1 MSLSRPPHVV
11 DNVVHLRHAGDYY
24 ETSWPWQAILRNPRI
39 YGQSPL
45 LHPGCMSETVIRRR
59 EAFRDF
65 VKTRGGVA
73 AVARAAGVKPST
85 LYSYL
90 DGKSASLLDRTTS
103 PIATAFDVPL
113 EQLFGDERP
122 LRQVPIVYYVG
133 AGAEVYSMQSAE
145 AFDYV
150 EGLDNATPLT
160 VAGKIQGSSMGSMF
174 DGWLVFWD
182 EQRAP
187 VTSDLLGE
195 VCIVAL
201 HDDRILVKRIE
212 ASRTP
217 GLFHLMSNTE
227 PPMLDVPVLWA
238 ARVTGM
244 KPR

>member
-11 DNVVHLRHAGDYY
+11 DDVVHLRHAGDYY

-39 YGQSPL
+39 YHGAVLAQPE
-45 LHPGCMSETVIRRR
+45 GMNETIRRRR

-65 VKTRGGVA
+65 VKASGGVA
-73 AVARAAGVKPST
+73 AVARLSGVKAST

-103 PIATAFDVPL
+103 PIATAFDVPV
-113 EQLFGDERP
+113 EQLFGGERP
-122 LRQVPIVYYVG
+122 LRQVPIVYQVG
-133 AGAEVYSMQSAE
+133 AGAEVHSMLSAE
-145 AFDYV
+145 VFDYV
-150 EGLDNATPLT
+150 EGLDNATPAT
-160 VAGKIQGSSMGSMF
+160 VAGQIQGSSMGSMF

-182 EQRAP
+182 DMRCP
-187 VTSDLLGE
+187 VTPDLLGTIC
-195 VCIVAL
+195 VVAL
-201 HDDRILVKRIE
+201 HDDRILVKKVE

-227 PPMLDVPVLWA
+227 PPMLDVPLLWA